1 MGLGFRKDEYAK
13 GKVSESL
20 LNNQP
25 DIRILARH
33 LEQMEIL
40 GRGKA
45 ALDIY

>member
-1 MGLGFRKDEYAK
+1 MGLGFRKDEDAK
-13 GKVSESL
+13 GKEK

-25 DIRILARH
+25 DIRILARP
-33 LEQMEIL
+33 LKMDIL